1 MRARGSRNVW
11 LVTRREFV
19 VTISRRSFW
28 LTTFLLPLALL
39 ALVVGMQVWAQ
50 RSLSDEALP
59 SAGQV
64 QPGGAVGYVDE
75 SGILLRL
82 PPGVDDRALLGFA
95 DEASAHDALGRGQIS
110 KYYVISSDY
119 LRSGGLTLVQ
129 KDFRPLAAASVS
141 PLLTYA
147 LDYNLA
153 GGGPN
158 ARLIASPTLQVE
170 SKSLAPAEQGGGA
183 SDSLAFAVPTA
194 TLFILY
200 LVLVMSGGFMLT
212 SVVKEKEN
220 RTAEIL
226 LVSLRARDLMLGKIL
241 GLAGVALLQMAV
253 WLGAGVV
260 ALGQA
265 RHAVESLGTYQLP
278 GGFIPLTLV
287 YFLLGFLLY
296 ASLFAALGV
305 MARTVREASQ
315 LSYVALVPLIV
326 PMLAS
331 STLIE
336 DPQGGLAVAL
346 SLIPLTSPVA
356 MVTRLAVEAVPIW
369 QLAAGLV
376 LLAASAY
383 AVVLMAA
390 RFFRVENLLSNRAF
404 TWRRLVQQFGL
415 AKPTEQ

>member
-64 QPGGAVGYVDE
+64 QSGGAVGYVDE

-82 PPGVDDRALLGFA
+82 PPGADDRALLGFA
-95 DEASAHDALGRGQIS
+95 DEASAHEALRQGQIS
-110 KYYVISSDY
+110 NYYVVSSDY

-129 KDFRPLAAASVS
+129 KAFRPLAAASVS

-147 LDYNLA
+147 LGYNLA
-153 GGGPN
+153 GGDRN
-158 ARLIASPTLQVE
+158 AQLVAGPTLQVE

-183 SDSLAFAVPTA
+183 SGSLAFAVPTA

-305 MARTVREASQ
+305 IARTVREASQ

-336 DPQGGLAVAL
+336 NPQGGLAVAL

-376 LLAASAY
+376 LLAAAAY
-383 AVVLMAA
+383 AVVLLAA

-404 TWRRLVQQFGL
+404 SWRRLAQQFGL
-415 AKPTEQ
+415 AGPTGR